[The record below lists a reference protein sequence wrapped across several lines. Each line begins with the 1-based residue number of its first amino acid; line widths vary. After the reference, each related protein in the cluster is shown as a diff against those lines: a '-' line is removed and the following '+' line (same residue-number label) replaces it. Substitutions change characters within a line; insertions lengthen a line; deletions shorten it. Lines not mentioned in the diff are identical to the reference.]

1 MKRNRLCLIT
11 ILLSVLE
18 IMTVLS
24 CNKNNTKNN
33 GQQETIITVD
43 TNGKASGEHRFDKI
57 DDTNFYIDDI
67 RYTAQNGDL
76 IVSGFDEAF
85 FKGEAKLISQLNYDG
100 RKMKVIAI
108 GMEAF
113 RDCKVLSSIVI
124 PSGVTS
130 IGDYAFYGCMELS
143 SISFPGSVTTI
154 GDNAFYGCS
163 KLVSIIIPNGVT
175 TIGESA
181 FGACLGLTYVT
192 IPKSVTSIG
201 QGAFVF
207 CGSLTHVKVKKIIP
221 VPISFMTFT
230 NQGNTTLYVPY
241 GSKAAYET
249 SEYWNTE
256 FKEIL
261 EED

>member
-43 TNGKASGEHRFDKI
+43 TNGKASGGHRFDKI

-130 IGDYAFYGCMELS
+130 IGDYAFYGCIELS